1 MATVLEIKKEL
12 DKYFPFTEAE
22 PWDNSGLLVDG
33 EQEVSKIIVA
43 LDATL
48 PVIREAR
55 AIGAELIITHHPVI
69 FHPLKSLMGNE
80 PAVFALKNN
89 ISIISAH
96 TNYDISEYGADAHL
110 KALLEKAAGFSAES
124 VLDITHS
131 EPSPHGFG
139 FIGSLNKDYTYEQF
153 AEVLKE
159 VFNCEHIRFVPTDRK
174 IRKIAYCSGAGGE
187 YLKKAIALG
196 CDAYITADV
205 KHSSFTEALN
215 AGIALYAPTHYQME
229 KPAMENLAEL
239 VFSLFPDTDVL
250 ISSLE
255 TEPTIV
261 L

>member
-12 DKYFPFTEAE
+12 DKHFPFTEAE
-22 PWDNSGLLVDG
+22 PWDNSGFLVDG
-33 EQEVSKIIVA
+33 GREVSKIVVA

-48 PVIREAR
+48 PVIKEAM

-69 FHPLKSLMGNE
+69 FHPLKVLMSSE
-80 PAVFALKNN
+80 PAVLALKNN

-96 TNYDISEYGADAHL
+96 TNYDISEYGADANL
-110 KALLEKAAGFSAES
+110 KALLEKAAGFKDEG
-124 VLDITHS
+124 VLDVTHT
-131 EPSPHGFG
+131 EPAPHGFG
-139 FIGSLNKDYTYEQF
+139 FVGSLDRDYGCEEF
-153 AEVLKE
+153 AEILKG
-159 VFNCEHIRFVPTDRK
+159 VFACEHIRLMPTERK

-187 YLKKAIALG
+187 YLKKAISLG

-215 AGIALYAPTHYQME
+215 AGVALYAPTHYQME
-229 KPAMENLAEL
+229 KPAMENMAKL

-250 ISSLE
+250 VSGEE

>member
-12 DKYFPFTEAE
+12 DKYFPFTESE
-22 PWDNSGLLVDG
+22 PWDNSGLLVEG
-33 EQEVSKIIVA
+33 EREVSKIVVA

-48 PVIREAR
+48 PVIKEA
-55 AIGAELIITHHPVI
+55 AELGAELIITHHPVI
-69 FHPLKSLMGNE
+69 FHPLKALIDSE

-96 TNYDISEYGADAHL
+96 TNYDISEYGADASL
-110 KALLEKAAGFSAES
+110 KAMLEKAAGFSAQS
-124 VLDITHS
+124 VLDIRRT

-139 FIGSLNKDYTYEQF
+139 FVGNLKGDYTCEQF
-153 AEVLKE
+153 AAVLKE
-159 VFNCEHIRFVPTDRK
+159 IFGCEQIRLVPSQRK
-174 IRKIAYCSGAGGE
+174 LRKIAYCSGAGGE
-187 YLKKAIALG
+187 YLKKAISLG

-229 KPAMENLAEL
+229 KPAMQNLAKL
-239 VFSLFPDTDVL
+239 ASSLFPDAEVVV
-250 ISSLE
+250 SCKE

>member
-1 MATVLEIKKEL
+1 MATVLEIKKEF

-22 PWDNSGLLVDG
+22 HWDNSGLLVEG
-33 EQEVSKIIVA
+33 EKEVSKIVVA

-55 AIGAELIITHHPVI
+55 AFGAELIITHHPVI
-69 FHPLKSLMGNE
+69 FHPLKALMDSE
-80 PAVFALKNN
+80 PAVLAIKNN
-89 ISIISAH
+89 ISVISAH
-96 TNYDISEYGADAHL
+96 TNYDISDYGADANL
-110 KALLEKAAGFSAES
+110 KALLEKAAGFKAES
-124 VLDITHS
+124 VLDITHT
-131 EPSPHGFG
+131 EPAPHGFG
-139 FIGSLNKDYTYEQF
+139 FVGNLDRDYSCEEF
-153 AEVLKE
+153 AKLLKE
-159 VFNCEHIRFVPTDRK
+159 VFDCEHIRFVPTDRK

-187 YLKKAIALG
+187 YLKKAIAIG

-229 KPAMENLAEL
+229 KPAMENLAKL
-239 VFSLFPDTDVL
+239 VFSLFPDTDVWV
-250 ISSLE
+250 SNQE

>member
-22 PWDNSGLLVDG
+22 HWDNSGFLVEG
-33 EQEVSKIIVA
+33 EREVSKVIVA

-48 PVIREAR
+48 PVIKEAVS
-55 AIGAELIITHHPVI
+55 AGAQLIITHHPVI
-69 FHPLKSLMGNE
+69 FHPLKALMESE
-80 PAVFALKNN
+80 PAVYALKNN
-89 ISIISAH
+89 VSIISAH
-96 TNYDISEYGADAHL
+96 TNYDISEYGADANL
-110 KALLEKAAGFSAES
+110 KAMLEKSAGFAAES
-124 VLDITHS
+124 VLDVTHT
-131 EPSPHGFG
+131 EPAPHGFG
-139 FIGSLNKDYTYEQF
+139 FVGSLDKDYTYDEFADLLKDIFACEQ
-153 AEVLKE
+153 
-159 VFNCEHIRFVPTDRK
+159 IRLVPTDRK

-229 KPAMENLAEL
+229 KPAMENLAKL
-239 VFSLFPDTDVL
+239 AHSLFPELEVSV
-250 ISSLE
+250 SSKE